1 MEIVLKINGEEKVFK
16 QDIINFKTMLMA
28 LEFQKRMDAQTEI
41 LAKTLGTKIDEE
53 VKANADYSDLFK
65 PGEDLI
71 ESAKLIVAF
80 FDGQFTYDE
89 FLKGAYFRN
98 VSELYLMASD
108 IFDLAFKQKQESES
122 RQKKTQLR
130 KT

>member
-1 MEIVLKINGEEKVFK
+1 MEIILKINGKDKVFK

-28 LEFQKRMDAQTEI
+28 LEFQKRMDMQTEI
-41 LAKTLGTKIDEE
+41 LAKTLGTKIDED
-53 VKANADYSDLFK
+53 VNTNVDYGELFK

-71 ESAKLIVAF
+71 ESANLIVAF

-98 VSELYLMASD
+98 VSELYLIASD
-108 IFDLAFKQKQESES
+108 IFDLAFKQKKESES
-122 RQKKTQLR
+122 RQKKPLLPKR
-130 KT
+130 